1 MVGLVERFRKPK
13 PPVVLGSPR
22 KDRAGNQRFA
32 SRAQNVPPPTLRN
45 FSYPTNVTN
54 NNLLV
59 PKPTA
64 RGERPSTWDQLG
76 EICNFS
82 SNTRPCTRQDRTA
95 GLEDPF
101 FYTTDRT
108 PYRRLVDIDENHNI
122 NLTANESTILGRQ
135 ARVPKDKGRKLPAI
149 EFVGDQIVPQKCS
162 LTAKLKRSSLG
173 HHKTSSAFDTPRLL
187 TRPNSLERPMSS
199 SGVPLIDTRLSH
211 LTNDAIKLSVDR
223 RSFARSPIE
232 EFFLDSDKTNH
243 LSYNLSDRYIITMD
257 PPSSRSSPNRSKVP
271 SEGRQ
276 YDTRASETNRGKGK
290 EGKNRWFSQ
299 LKEWISVSEPSTQAL
314 KNYKK
319 DTYNKA
325 GIALDDPLAKAKLH
339 LPATSLPPDA
349 IKPGGRGLEPE
360 EVVIKKAIQRKKA
373 QAGLIS
379 QGSQSTTSHYSST
392 STVTANASKVD
403 D

>member
-1 MVGLVERFRKPK
+1 MVGLVERFRRPK
-13 PPVVLGSPR
+13 PPVILGSPR
-22 KDRAGNQRFA
+22 RDRAGNQRLA
-32 SRAQNVPPPTLRN
+32 SRAQNVPPPVLRN

-64 RGERPSTWDQLG
+64 REERPSTWDQLG

-82 SNTRPCTRQDRTA
+82 SNTRPCTRRDRTA

-122 NLTANESTILGRQ
+122 NLTTNESTILGRQ
-135 ARVPKDKGRKLPAI
+135 AL
-149 EFVGDQIVPQKCS
+149 PQKCS

-187 TRPNSLERPMSS
+187 TRSNSLERPMSS

-232 EFFLDSDKTNH
+232 EFLLDSDKANH

-257 PPSSRSSPNRSKVP
+257 PPSSRSGPNRLSDGSKVP

-276 YDTRASETNRGKGK
+276 CETRASETNRGKGK
-290 EGKNRWFSQ
+290 EGKNKWFSQ

-339 LPATSLPPDA
+339 LPVTSLPPDA

-379 QGSQSTTSHYSST
+379 QGSQSSTSHYSST
-392 STVTANASKVD
+392 STVTANTSKVGD
-403 D
+403 